1 MTKQEALKIKLEQ
14 TGEGQQAIIRFHPDL
29 KRHAGE
35 EATIRLSL
43 RCNPQHP
50 NPVNK
55 KIDLLKQS
63 FTVTDPLHTLRYK
76 CPRRF
81 FTYRGSWIHLL
92 ARVTIVVGDDRFL
105 EHFEVP
111 LEVGNLNLSDDLSE
125 VIHPPDEFS
134 LFRNFFLLSGNT
146 QSLVMVLLALMTLI
160 VLVTGVIVFG
170 GAALDG
176 DGDGFA
182 YILGVLGLIGFALA
196 VLCWDKIRSVFI
208 PELGV
213 QFVVPERLSKRYRSK
228 RKIRRNSHFAV
239 SDWVKGIAQTN
250 LHGVRL
256 RVVAANIE
264 RAPYR
269 QMIYGGDPDEGA
281 LGWIKALGSH
291 HDSQGRLVKKQK
303 SMISRAIVLY
313 DKTVDHLPAG
323 ASVGGYFNEVL
334 DLEPVFTDLYPP
346 DLIARRASTAV
357 FFHGLGYYMK
367 FQLIHPSLVDLSFEV
382 DSAYFDPVSFFSE
395 PQSPPP
401 PPAE

>member
-1 MTKQEALKIKLEQ
+1 MTNQEALKIKVEQ
-14 TGEGQQAIIRFHPDL
+14 TGEEQQAIIRFHPDL

-43 RCNPQHP
+43 RCKPQHP

-55 KIDLLKQS
+55 KVELLKQS
-63 FTVTDPLHTLRYK
+63 FTVTDPLHILRYK
-76 CPRRF
+76 CPRRL
-81 FTYRGSWIHLL
+81 FTYQGSWIHLV
-92 ARVTIVVGDDRFL
+92 ARVTIVVGNDRYL

-111 LEVGNLNLSDDLSE
+111 LEVGNINLSDDISG
-125 VIHPPDEFS
+125 VVHPPDEFS
-134 LFRNFFLLSGNT
+134 TFRNFFLLSGDSQT
-146 QSLVMVLLALMTLI
+146 LVMFLLALIAVII
-160 VLVTGVIVFG
+160 VVTGAIWIWG
-170 GAALDG
+170 SGAG
-176 DGDGFA
+176 DGLDYFMGIA
-182 YILGVLGLIGFALA
+182 GLIGFFLA
-196 VLCWDKIRSVFI
+196 YLCWDKISSLFT

-213 QFVVPERLSKRYRSK
+213 QFIVPGNLSKRYRSR
-228 RKIRRNSHFAV
+228 RKIRRNSRFTV
-239 SDWVKGIAQTN
+239 SDWVKGIAQTD

-281 LGWIKALGSH
+281 MGWFKALAASEN
-291 HDSQGRLVKKQK
+291 SEGRLVKKQN
-303 SMISRAIVLY
+303 SVISRAIVLY

-346 DLIARRASTAV
+346 DLIGRRASTAT

-367 FQLIHPSLVDLSFEV
+367 FQLMHPSLVDMSFEV
-382 DSAYFDPVSFFSE
+382 DSAYFDPTSFFSE

-401 PPAE
+401 PPPG